1 MSKYYTPTIDEIYV
15 GFECEIRDI
24 TFDINTSIDP
34 TLIIKSLPDRI
45 LYWRKTIC
53 DERDV
58 LYPSLSIKHE
68 SIRVKYLD
76 KEDIEELGFTF
87 GYEEGNGV
95 LYGTWKNNPDI
106 HISWDGDSVDPN
118 RIFTLD
124 WWIETGI
131 PNHAYKK
138 NELSYNH
145 YHKSYFKGI
154 IKNKS
159 ELKVLLKQLGIL

>member
-58 LYPSLSIKHE
+58 LYPSLSIKYE
-68 SIRVKYLD
+68 SIRVKILD
-76 KEDIEELGFTF
+76 KEDIEELGFVCT
-87 GYEEGNGV
+87 GYMSDGQESEYQMYV
-95 LYGTWKNNPDI
+95 DDHHYYMISRHFDNNYEI
-106 HISWDGDSVDPN
+106 TYI
-118 RIFTLD
+118 
-124 WWIETGI
+124 
-131 PNHAYKK
+131 
-138 NELSYNH
+138 
-145 YHKSYFKGI
+145 KSYDGLYNEKVLFAGTV
-154 IKNKS
+154 KNKS
-159 ELKVLLKQLGIL
+159 ELKTLLKWLQIL